1 MEKVYI
7 KPNGNGDTR
16 TADHIPTY
24 EEFCIANDSHRDD
37 VSSIISR
44 IGLELIRRGNK
55 HDITKEVLSKMFYH
69 DMVET
74 MEGNMKFEDGQWAKI
89 HYFNSCERHHLN
101 RNVPDDVNFIDI
113 LEMICDCV
121 CAGKARSG
129 KDFIDVRLNG
139 DIILKAFYNTVELIN
154 EHVELEDVS
163 ESNPGILKEENNG

>member
-1 MEKVYI
+1 MNKVYI
-7 KPNGNGDTR
+7 KPNKNGDTR

-24 EEFCIANDSHRDD
+24 EKFCIANDSHRYD
-37 VSSIISR
+37 VSSIMNEIGWELISR
-44 IGLELIRRGNK
+44 GNL
-55 HDITKEVLSKMFYH
+55 HDITKEVLSKMFYR

-89 HYFNSCERHHLN
+89 HYFDSCERHHLN
-101 RNVPDDVNFIDI
+101 NNVPDDVNFIDI

-129 KDFIDVRLNG
+129 KDFVDVRLNG

-154 EHVELEDVS
+154 EYVELENENVS
-163 ESNPGILKEENNG
+163 DSKAHTDERR